1 MDENNK
7 DVKEAME
14 WIKSI
19 LLAVVIALFIK
30 LLYLI
35 PRYVLGNLCIQHY
48 TKEIDFA
55 INPLYFSTP
64 KKEVNSSIENLILQ
78 IKTILNG

>member
-7 DVKEAME
+7 DVKKEAME

-30 LLYLI
+30 TFIYLI
-35 PRYVLGNLCIQHY
+35 LLMYWEILCIQHY
-48 TKEIDFA
+48 TKEIDFC
-55 INPLYFSTP
+55 
-64 KKEVNSSIENLILQ
+64 Q
-78 IKTILNG
+78 